1 MSRQVAFEFRFP
13 RPVASSSTV
22 PRPGARVAASLA
34 GSTWR
39 GRGLAGSTARAC
51 GARQGR
57 SGACAAG
64 LPAGGPGPR
73 PSPGLLRHAAWWPPL
88 ATHRETDRTRG
99 GLPRPPRWC
108 SPRRERGP
116 FPGPLRRRGDG
127 SRGNAG
133 RRRRRR
139 SARCTRAAFARRLPA
154 SPGPVGP
161 RVTVGPPG
169 DRRVDTGG
177 RGWVIRE
184 KWGTLGREGARTG
197 TGNEGGAS
205 ASWGSAA

>member
-1 MSRQVAFEFRFP
+1 MAR
-13 RPVASSSTV
+13 
-22 PRPGARVAASLA
+22 PRPGGKRGPGVRGQAGALRCLRGWPSGWRA
-34 GSTWR
+34 GS
-39 GRGLAGSTARAC
+39 
-51 GARQGR
+51 
-57 SGACAAG
+57 AAVT
-64 LPAGGPGPR
+64 
-73 PSPGLLRHAAWWPPL
+73 SPGLLRHAAWWPPL

-139 SARCTRAAFARRLPA
+139 SARCTQAAFARRLPA